1 MRNSWRQTLRKRLRC
16 GKEDGTHDTA
26 GIRTKAEEKMRLR
39 ARIEDEKKTHR
50 QPRIVFG
57 MTFCRPSESYVMLH
71 ENRSDTIR
79 VPAGQTKTT
88 RRRLCLYMYIIC
100 I

>member
-1 MRNSWRQTLRKRLRC
+1 MRRR
-16 GKEDGTHDTA
+16 KEDGTHDTA
-26 GIRTKAEEKMRLR
+26 GISRTKAEEKMRYER
-39 ARIEDEKKTHR
+39 VEDEKKTHR

-88 RRRLCLYMYIIC
+88 RRRLCLYIYMIC
-100 I
+100 IYRYI